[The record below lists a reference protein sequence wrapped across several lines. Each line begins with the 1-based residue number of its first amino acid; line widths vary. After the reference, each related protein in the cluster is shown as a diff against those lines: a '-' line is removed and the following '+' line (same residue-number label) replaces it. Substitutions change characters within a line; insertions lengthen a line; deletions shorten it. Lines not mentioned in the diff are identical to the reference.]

1 MRRSSLFGHI
11 AELLGLVV
19 SSRHPA
25 DSIVREFFQQRRYL
39 GSHDRRFISDYLY
52 GILRHHSRLA
62 TLVRIA
68 VAGLRDDIRMD
79 RIPAVGLCAAY
90 ALRVAGEESVS
101 LEPDIAGLWRTV
113 TPDIDPTLLL
123 KALQRAEL
131 PEDILADPVR
141 RIAVEQSL
149 PEPIVREWI
158 GRFGPEEGEN
168 LCRAMNEPAPTFLRV
183 NTLRCSVDECMAS
196 LSAEGVATRRT
207 QLSPHGLVLE
217 KRLNVQGI
225 RAFRDGCF
233 EVQDEGSQIISLL
246 TGAGP
251 GQKVVDACAGAGG
264 KTLHMAMLMQN
275 SGAILALDSGEGRMR
290 NLRLRA
296 ARAGVSII
304 TEAILAGGKPL
315 PEGWEGAADAVL
327 VDAPCSGIGTF
338 RRNPGAKLQFSESF
352 VSSISRAQYEILDR
366 SAAFLKSGGH
376 LVYSTCTIFM
386 KENEDIVTRF
396 LGHHPEFELLPAQE
410 MLLRSGVALDNAGPC
425 LLLLPH
431 RHGTDGFFAA
441 VFRKSVR

>member
-11 AELLGLVV
+11 AELLDLVV

-25 DSIVREFFQQRRYL
+25 DSVVKEFFQLRRYL
-39 GSHDRRFISDYLY
+39 GSHDRRFISEYLY
-52 GILRHHSRLA
+52 GILRNYNWLAALIRL
-62 TLVRIA
+62 A

-79 RIPAVGLCAAY
+79 RISAVGLCAAY
-90 ALRVAGEESVS
+90 ALRVSGEEVVT

-113 TPDIDPTLLL
+113 TLDIDPTLLL

-131 PEDILADPVR
+131 PADILADPVR

-158 GRFGPEEGEN
+158 GRFGQEEGET

-183 NTLRCSVDECMAS
+183 NTLRCTVEECMEA
-196 LSAEGVATRRT
+196 LSAEGVVTRRT
-207 QLSPHGLVLE
+207 SLSPHGLVLE
-217 KRLNVQGI
+217 KRVNVQGI
-225 RAFRDGCF
+225 RAFREGFF

-251 GQKVVDACAGAGG
+251 GQSVVDACAGAGG
-264 KTLHMAMLMQN
+264 KTLHMGMLMQN
-275 SGAILALDSGEGRMR
+275 SGTILALDTGGERMR

-296 ARAGVSII
+296 ERAGVTII
-304 TEAILAGGKPL
+304 KEAILGDGEPR
-315 PEGWEGAADAVL
+315 PEGWDGFADSVL
-327 VDAPCSGIGTF
+327 VDAPCSGVGTF
-338 RRNPGAKLQFSESF
+338 RRNPGAKLHFSESF
-352 VSSISRAQYEILDR
+352 VSSVSRAQSDILEQ
-366 SAAFLKSGGH
+366 SAAFLKPGGQ
-376 LVYSTCTIFM
+376 LVYSTCTILR
-386 KENEDIVTRF
+386 KENEEVVNRF
-396 LGHHPEFELLPAQE
+396 LALHPEFKLLPAQE
-410 MLLRSGVALDNAGPC
+410 MLRRNGVALENQGPF

-441 VFRKSVR
+441 VLRKVAP